1 MIQHLYLL
9 PDLNSSER
17 LAGIIESSGV
27 PHNRIHIAHK
37 DHAEAQKRS
46 LNDLNFLQ
54 EFDTIHSGERGFLVG
69 AILAVLVGLSV
80 FEFLEGHP
88 IASVIT
94 LFSCLIVLGYSTWLG
109 GLIGASS
116 DNYRL
121 QPYHDHIERGGSVV
135 LVDVDTRGDAELRS
149 LVASSF
155 PEAQAVGSSNTVD
168 NPFAGQFFLRK
179 HFQE

>member
-1 MIQHLYLL
+1 MIKQLYLL

-17 LAGIIESSGV
+17 LAEIIESAGV
-27 PHNRIHIAHK
+27 PHNRVHIAHK
-37 DHAEAQKRS
+37 DHAEAQKRH
-46 LNDLNFLQ
+46 LNDLTFLE

-69 AILAVLVGLSV
+69 AILAILVGLSV
-80 FEFLEGHP
+80 YEFLDGHP
-88 IASVIT
+88 VASVIT

-121 QPYHDHIERGGSVV
+121 QPFHDHLERGGSLVM
-135 LVDVDTRGDAELRS
+135 VDVDIRNDADIRS
-149 LVASSF
+149 LVANAF
-155 PEAQAVGSSNTVD
+155 PEARPVGSSSALD

-179 HFQE
+179 HF

>member
-1 MIQHLYLL
+1 MIKQLYLL
-9 PDLNSSER
+9 PDLNSSEQ
-17 LAGIIESSGV
+17 LAEIIKSAGV

-37 DHAEAQKRS
+37 NHAESQKRH
-46 LNDLNFLQ
+46 LNDLNFLE

-69 AILAVLVGLSV
+69 AILAVLVGVSV
-80 FEFLEGHP
+80 YEFLEGYP

-121 QPYHDHIERGGSVV
+121 QPYHDHLDQGGS
-135 LVDVDTRGDAELRS
+135 LIMVDVNTRNDAEIRS
-149 LVASSF
+149 LVASAF
-155 PEAQAVGSSNTVD
+155 PEAESVGSSSTVD

-179 HFQE
+179 HF